1 MACAG
6 FTFQTVSSI
15 HLHPPTLFIRSLV
28 RLYQACDQPFVL
40 VAVVYPSSK
49 LTLSCVVFFVAA
61 AFDRPVT
68 CSSSLTLT
76 LPIRSLLEK
85 HRLLPHF
92 TSTTDCF
99 THHFFHPQPSP
110 LTTKMLRTLILLAAT
125 LAVVA
130 LAAPTP
136 TSQHAAKRWSLD
148 SSFAAGASNKHSF
161 KSSTRGHRGH
171 RDPRTELSR
180 VYSKFHW
187 SIELP
192 SSNTVWDF
200 DFPSAGGSDQSYGLP
215 DTGSSSRSSDGSYG
229 TSDDSSSS
237 DGSSYGSTD
246 GSVGSSP
253 SVVPEPAQTSAAVHD
268 TYATKSYA
276 SVEPSSAAV
285 NATSVA
291 SATSAYA
298 TAIASAAASASS
310 DDDGTGEV
318 TASPEEN
325 ESEYLSPV
333 TIGGQKL
340 NLNFDTGS
348 ADL

>member
-1 MACAG
+1 
-6 FTFQTVSSI
+6 
-15 HLHPPTLFIRSLV
+15 
-28 RLYQACDQPFVL
+28 
-40 VAVVYPSSK
+40 
-49 LTLSCVVFFVAA
+49 
-61 AFDRPVT
+61 
-68 CSSSLTLT
+68 
-76 LPIRSLLEK
+76 
-85 HRLLPHF
+85 
-92 TSTTDCF
+92 
-99 THHFFHPQPSP
+99 
-110 LTTKMLRTLILLAAT
+110 MLRTLILLAAT

-136 TSQHAAKRWSLD
+136 TSQHAAKRWSFGF
-148 SSFAAGASNKHSF
+148 SFGTGASTRHSF

-192 SSNTVWDF
+192 WSSTVWDF

-215 DTGSSSRSSDGSYG
+215 DAGSSSGSSDGSYG
-229 TSDDSSSS
+229 ASDGSSSS
-237 DGSSYGSTD
+237 DGSSYGLPD
-246 GSVGSSP
+246 GSVSSSP
-253 SVVPEPAQTSAAVHD
+253 SVVPEPVQ
-268 TYATKSYA
+268 
-276 SVEPSSAAV
+276 SSAAV
-285 NATSVA
+285 DATSVA

-298 TAIASAAASASS
+298 TAVASATASASS
-310 DDDGTGEV
+310 GDDGSGEV
-318 TASPEEN
+318 TATPEEN